1 MVVLPKVTPCFFFT
15 FVRLAVTARARSS
28 LHQVLS
34 SSLSA
39 AASLFVPRWDFCSLC
54 SPKEKN
60 PDLPHSCSIH
70 VPNLCNT
77 FLPSMRDASCKPH
90 TLQGGESGFTT
101 KNWRSKTS
109 LKGREK
115 GLKAEKVR
123 AQRRRAAPCHPSC
136 RGASSSFP
144 RGLCACVLKLRYGSC
159 RPSTVL

>member
-1 MVVLPKVTPCFFFT
+1 MVVLPKVTLWVFFT

-28 LHQVLS
+28 LHQVLLL
-34 SSLSA
+34 SLSA
-39 AASLFVPRWDFCSLC
+39 AASLFVLRWDFCSLC
-54 SPKEKN
+54 SPKEKTQTF
-60 PDLPHSCSIH
+60 PIH
-70 VPNLCNT
+70 AVFTCQICAIPFCLRREM
-77 FLPSMRDASCKPH
+77 LVASRTRCR
-90 TLQGGESGFTT
+90 GESGFTT

-144 RGLCACVLKLRYGSC
+144 RGLCACVLNLRYGSC